1 MQNPFK
7 YGNVVEAPYF
17 TDREKVLQTMTD
29 DLQSGNNLVL
39 YSPRRYGKTSL
50 LNKVAQEMEAIG
62 FNTIYIDFYR
72 VNSLQNFIELYTRA
86 VVSKTKKP
94 ITNVIKK
101 ISSLVRGTTPTLSFD
116 ASGNP
121 VFSLSFQS
129 TADLPQ
135 TLEDTLNLPE
145 KMERER
151 RWLIIFD
158 EFQEITNLN
167 GNRFDDQLRSI
178 IQFHKNA
185 VYVFSGSKHHLL
197 LNLFNKPENAF
208 YRFGKI
214 IRLEKIDPALMRLYV
229 IERFAST
236 KIKLTEEVA
245 DYIIAQ
251 ADNIPNYAQYL
262 SAEVWHSCIE
272 MKEEPDIG
280 MVKLATANML
290 SNLQDYFLQIWE
302 KLSNYQKQV
311 LAALTFDNSNLFTKE
326 FQSKYHLTSVSG
338 TQRAIDKLIE
348 LELVYKD
355 GQRYEFTDP
364 FLKRYIELRILA

>member
-17 TDREKVLQTMTD
+17 TDREKVLQTMAD
-29 DLQSGNNLVL
+29 DLQSGNNLIL

-50 LNKVAQEMEAIG
+50 LNKVAQEMEAFQ

-72 VNSLQNFIELYTRA
+72 VNSIQSFIELYTRA
-86 VVSKTKKP
+86 VISKTKKP
-94 ITNVIKK
+94 ITSVIKK
-101 ISSLVRGTTPTLSFD
+101 ISSLVRGVSPSLSFD

-121 VFSLSFQS
+121 VFSISFQP

-145 KMERER
+145 KMGGGK
-151 RWLIIFD
+151 RWLIVFD

-214 IRLEKIDPALMRLYV
+214 VRLEKIDPELMKLYV

-236 KIKLTEEVA
+236 KIKLAEEVA
-245 DYIIAQ
+245 DFIIAQ
-251 ADNIPNYAQYL
+251 TDNIPNYVQYL

-272 MKEEPDIG
+272 MKEEPDID

-302 KLSNYQKQV
+302 KLSIYQKQV
-311 LAALTFDNSNLFTKE
+311 LAALVSDQSNLFTKE
-326 FQSKYHLTSVSG
+326 FQSKYHLSSISG
-338 TQRAIDKLIE
+338 TQRAIDKLVE

-355 GQRYEFTDP
+355 EQKYEFTDP

>member
-17 TDREKVLQTMTD
+17 TDREKELKTITENIKA
-29 DLQSGNNLVL
+29 GNNLVL

-50 LNKVAQEMEAIG
+50 LNKVAHEIEAKG
-62 FNTIYIDFYR
+62 FSTIYIDFYR
-72 VNSLQNFIELYTRA
+72 VNTIQDFIELYTRA
-86 VVSKTKKP
+86 VVTKIKKP
-94 ITNVIKK
+94 LANVVKK
-101 ISSLVRGTTPTLSFD
+101 ISSLVRGAIPSLSFD

-121 VFSLSFQS
+121 VFSLSFQA
-129 TADLPQ
+129 TTDLPQ
-135 TLEDTLNLPE
+135 TLEDALNLPE
-145 KMERER
+145 NIGGEK
-151 RWLIIFD
+151 RWLIVFD
-158 EFQEITNLN
+158 EFQEITNLS
-167 GNRFDDQLRSI
+167 GNRFDSQLRSV

-214 IRLEKIDPALMRLYV
+214 IRLDKIDPVLMRLYV

-236 KIKLTEEVA
+236 KIKLPEVVA
-245 DYIIAQ
+245 DYIITQ
-251 ADNIPNYAQYL
+251 SDNIPNYVQYL
-262 SAEVWHSCIE
+262 AAEVWQNSLE
-272 MKEEPDIG
+272 MKEDPSIG
-280 MVKLATANML
+280 TVNLATLNML

-311 LAALTFDNSNLFTKE
+311 LAALISDNSNLFTKE
-326 FQSKYHLTSVSG
+326 FQSKYHLTSMSG

-348 LELVYKD
+348 LELVYKED
-355 GQRYEFTDP
+355 QKYEFADP